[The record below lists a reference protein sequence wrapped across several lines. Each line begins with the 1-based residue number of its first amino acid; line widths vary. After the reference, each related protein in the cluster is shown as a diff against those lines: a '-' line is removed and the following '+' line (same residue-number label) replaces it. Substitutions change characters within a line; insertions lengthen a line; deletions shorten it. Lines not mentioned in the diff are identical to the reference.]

1 MTVKS
6 RMIFLVDEI
15 NHHQKAYDAGRIEIP
30 DVAFDALMREL
41 IELEELHP
49 EWADPES
56 PTQRVG
62 GAPVTGFI
70 EVVHLTQ
77 MLSLDKVHTHEDL
90 GEFLDAVQANFKDE
104 MVIFAG
110 EVKLDGIASGL
121 IYIDGVLQQGATR
134 GDGKVG
140 DDITHQI
147 RTVRTVPN
155 RLQGT
160 GWPNHL
166 EVCGEVYMPL
176 KPFELMNAQ
185 AERDGLR
192 FYANPRNG
200 TAGIIRQF
208 DPAYAAKW
216 PLKFTAYRVAGKNQ
230 IADNHIDSMRKLEE
244 WGFNVNYQQ
253 ALVGIEMVKQ
263 FCIDMLEMRDKLP
276 MEIDGLVFKVN
287 DIAKQNALGER
298 SKHPRWAIAFKFPPV
313 EQQTTL
319 LSMDQQLGRTGQ
331 LTPMARVEPV
341 QVGGVIVSNATLH
354 NFAHVRRLKIRVGD
368 QVVVRRAGDVV
379 PQLAWSID
387 GLLRE
392 EYEPDIPVTC
402 FKCGGPTRED
412 DGGTLYCVG
421 DNCIDR
427 IIMSLTYAVG
437 RNVLDIDQIGKSFVA
452 FAVHNL
458 GVKTVPDLLNLGEA
472 DIETAVKSEQTAM
485 ARMAALAVARRQP
498 LERIIMSLG
507 IPECAEGTSTTLAR
521 FYPNL
526 SAIALATR
534 AELMEL
540 PDIGD
545 IVADHIVAF
554 MATHLPLIEEYEQLF
569 TIKPPPERVDASMEG
584 NAYVVSGK
592 RFGDRS
598 RAQMEEYIQLRGG
611 KLSSGVSNKTTELIA
626 GLDASNGKIAKAKKL
641 GVPVTDGSQY
651 N

>member
-30 DVAFDALMREL
+30 DAAFDALMREL

-70 EVVHLTQ
+70 EVTHLTQ

-90 GEFLDAVQANFKDE
+90 GEFLDAVQAHFKDE

-155 RLQGT
+155 RLQGS

-176 KPFELMNAQ
+176 KPFELMNTQ

-208 DPAYAAKW
+208 DPTYAAKW

-244 WGFNVNYQQ
+244 WGFNVNHQQ

-287 DIAKQNALGER
+287 DIAKQNILGER

-319 LSMDQQLGRTGQ
+319 LSMDEQLGRTGQ

-341 QVGGVIVSNATLH
+341 QVGGVVVSNATLH
-354 NFAHVRRLKIRVGD
+354 NFAHVRRLRIRVGD

-387 GLLRE
+387 GLLRDD
-392 EYEPDIPVTC
+392 YVPDIPATC
-402 FKCGGPTRED
+402 FKCGGPTQED
-412 DGGTLYCVG
+412 MGGTLYCVG
-421 DNCIDR
+421 DNCVDR
-427 IIMSLTYAVG
+427 IIMLLTYAVG
-437 RNVLDIDQIGKSFVA
+437 RNVLDVDQVGKSFVS

-458 GVKTVPDLLNLGEA
+458 GVKTVPDLLNLTEA
-472 DIETAVKSEQTAM
+472 DIEVAVKSEQTALK
-485 ARMAALAVARRQP
+485 RMAALATARHQP
-498 LERIIMSLG
+498 LERLIMSLG
-507 IPECAEGTSTTLAR
+507 IPECADGTSTTLAR
-521 FYPNL
+521 FYPDL
-526 SAIALATR
+526 RSIAKATR
-534 AELMEL
+534 EELEEL
-540 PDIGD
+540 PDIGEV
-545 IVADHIVAF
+545 VADNIVAF
-554 MATHLPLIEEYEQLF
+554 MERNTGLIAEYEMLF

>member
-62 GAPVTGFI
+62 GAPVSGFV
-70 EVVHLTQ
+70 EVTHLTH
-77 MLSLDKVHTHEDL
+77 MLSLDKVHTYEDL
-90 GEFLDAVQANFKDE
+90 EEFLDAVQSHFKDE

-155 RLQGT
+155 RLQGE

-176 KPFELMNAQ
+176 KPFELMNSQ

-244 WGFNVNYQQ
+244 WGFNINHQQ

-263 FCIDMLEMRDKLP
+263 FCIDMLEMRDTLP

-287 DIAKQNALGER
+287 DIAKQHILGER

-313 EQQTTL
+313 EQQTEL
-319 LSMDQQLGRTGQ
+319 LSMDEQLGRTGQ
-331 LTPMARVEPV
+331 LTPMARVRPV
-341 QVGGVIVSNATLH
+341 QVGGVMVSNATLH
-354 NFAHVRRLKIRVGD
+354 NFAHVRRLRIRVGD
-368 QVVVRRAGDVV
+368 KVVVRRAGDVV

-392 EYEPDIPVTC
+392 DYVPDIPATC
-402 FKCGGPTRED
+402 YKCGGPTQED
-412 DGGTLYCVG
+412 MGGTLYCVG
-421 DNCIDR
+421 DNCVNR
-427 IIMSLTYAVG
+427 IIMLLTYAVG
-437 RNVLDIDQIGKSFVA
+437 RNVLDVDQVGKSFVS

-458 GVKTVPDLLNLGEA
+458 GVKTVPDLLNLTEA
-472 DIETAVKSEQTAM
+472 DIEVAVKSEQTALK
-485 ARMAALAVARRQP
+485 RMAALATAKHQT
-498 LERIIMSLG
+498 LERLIMSLG
-507 IPECAEGTSTTLAR
+507 IPECADGTSTTLAR
-521 FYPNL
+521 FYPDL
-526 SAIALATR
+526 SSIAKATR
-534 AELMEL
+534 EELEEL
-540 PDIGD
+540 PDIGEV
-545 IVADHIVAF
+545 VADNIVAF
-554 MATHLPLIEEYEQLF
+554 MERNQVLIAEYESLF

-584 NAYVVSGK
+584 KAYVVSGK

-611 KLSSGVSNKTTELIA
+611 KLSRDVSGNTDELIA
-626 GLDASNGKIAKAKKL
+626 GLDASNGKITKATKL
-641 GVPVTDGSQY
+641 GVPVTDGTQY